1 MHLAD
6 HAACGFL
13 KQAGDNGMDER
24 YASGEQQTGGEP
36 SGKLHILKIGL
47 INGMGVIDEN
57 SLPGAGHVMSLPCS
71 GAEYIDKD
79 D

>member
-24 YASGEQQTGGEP
+24 YVSGEPLTGGEP
-36 SGKLHILKIGL
+36 SGKAQMLKIGF

-57 SLPGAGHVMSLPCS
+57 TLPGAVNAVALPFS

>member
-36 SGKLHILKIGL
+36 SGIHI
-47 INGMGVIDEN
+47 
-57 SLPGAGHVMSLPCS
+57 CS
-71 GAEYIDKD
+71 K
-79 D
+79 